1 VTFEVDLA
9 ARVVRNSEVSSQAPL
24 QPTSLPDPSP
34 SSGVLV
40 DVVVLSADARLFEAI
55 RNSIGERNP
64 VWRARSAEESVE
76 LLMTGRCGV
85 LVVDLAAVSTDPA
98 ALIEQIVA
106 QFPDVVVVV
115 AGRRE
120 DEPLLARLV
129 SDGHVYRFMHKPLS
143 AKRAGMF
150 LRASIRHHVER
161 RDLRLPGALLPD
173 VTQRPAQAV
182 PPKWLFVAGGVGV
195 FVALLSVVFG
205 RLAHDGAQRPSA
217 ANRNPVETSSQAA
230 VPRADPVLS
239 RARAALAGGR
249 YESPSGRNALDLYA
263 AVLLASPGHAEAQA
277 GLEDTV
283 DEIVA
288 MADEAAADGGVAEAR
303 RLLERLQAVAPQSDA
318 VAALALRLEPPE
330 PAIEP
335 PATPLPTDPAAA
347 PMPLALATPMAPP
360 APAGAPPPAAA
371 PMPVEA
377 PRPVVTRA
385 PTVAVPARPL
395 LATAPPRPAPAPT
408 ASPRRS
414 STVTPDPLT
423 PRVVNADELRPLRAS
438 WRTGRPSDPGL
449 AAAPSLPIAGY
460 EQPTAAV
467 QAPPAPAEP
476 AASVPAADGTV
487 PLPIDDFQPLS
498 VVDPVYPPQALRN
511 GIEGWVELAFTVTET
526 GAVRDVEAIR
536 AEPRGVFE
544 SAAAEALA
552 RLRFVPRTA
561 FGRPVSQRS
570 TVTLRF
576 NVDG

>member
-1 VTFEVDLA
+1 MDPA
-9 ARVVRNSEVSSQAPL
+9 AGLVRNPEVSSQAPL
-24 QPTSLPDPSP
+24 HPTSLLDPSP
-34 SSGVLV
+34 SPGVLV

-55 RNSIGERNP
+55 RSSIGERNP

-85 LVVDLAAVSTDPA
+85 LVVDMAAVSTDPA

-150 LRASIRHHVER
+150 LRASIRHHVDR
-161 RDLRLPGALLPD
+161 RELRLPGLRLTEAA
-173 VTQRPAQAV
+173 QRTAQAV
-182 PPKWLFVAGGVGV
+182 PTKWLFVASGVGV

-205 RLAHDGAQRPSA
+205 RLGHDESQRPSVA
-217 ANRNPVETSSQAA
+217 SGSAVATSPQATA

-249 YESPSGRNALDLYA
+249 YESPVGRNALDLYA

-277 GLEDTV
+277 GLADTV
-283 DEIVA
+283 DKIVA
-288 MADEAAADGGVAEAR
+288 MADQASADGDVDEAR
-303 RLLERLQAVAPQSDA
+303 RLLERLQAVTPQGDA
-318 VAALALRLEPPE
+318 VAALARRLEPPR

-335 PATPLPTDPAAA
+335 PATPLPTDPVSA
-347 PMPLALATPMAPP
+347 PNSIARVTPTAPPTLAVAPTPTATPL
-360 APAGAPPPAAA
+360 
-371 PMPVEA
+371 PVSV
-377 PRPVVTRA
+377 PRPVATRA
-385 PTVAVPARPL
+385 PTVTVPALPP
-395 LATAPPRPAPAPT
+395 LATVPPRPVAAAP

-414 STVTPDPLT
+414 SAVTPDPLT
-423 PRVVNADELRPLRAS
+423 PRIVNADELRPLRAS

-449 AAAPSLPIAGY
+449 PAAPSLPTAGY
-460 EQPTAAV
+460 EKPTAAV
-467 QAPPAPAEP
+467 QAPPMPAEP
-476 AASVPAADGTV
+476 VATVATVDGTPV
-487 PLPIDDFQPLS
+487 PIDDFQPLS

-511 GIEGWVELAFTVTET
+511 GIEGWVELEFTVTET
-526 GAVRDVEAIR
+526 GVVRDVAAIR

-552 RLRFVPRTA
+552 KWRFVPRTA